1 MFIKKKKYIPIK
13 STTIPLFDISGD
25 KVRATMQG
33 LEEIKR
39 LSLEDMQRLDEQLES
54 LFFFFPLKYVSII

>member
-1 MFIKKKKYIPIK
+1 MFIKKKNIPIK
-13 STTIPLFDISGD
+13 STTLPLFDISGD

-54 LFFFFPLKYVSII
+54 LFFFFLKYVSII